1 MIGATESGLKAAQK
15 NIDVRSNNLANAGT
29 IGFKKSGISF
39 ADIFPNDPS
48 SSPKTAI
55 GAGVATVAIDK
66 SMSQGSISS
75 TGKVTDL
82 AISGNGFFVLGDT
95 KPAVAAT
102 VTPAPTPT
110 PPVVSP
116 VFNGTGLTMASAVP
130 LNTQTKSV
138 QLNINYGTTFK
149 NGDFS
154 NTTAT
159 VSGNV
164 TKISGWE
171 IHNEQVML
179 GQDGTPGTSL
189 IGGFQTPIDT
199 SQAFSSDT
207 NSLNYGTKNGYSA
220 GDDTKFDNI
229 NFNSDL
235 ASNQMNL
242 KIDNFSIDEN
252 QYNDNAH
259 GYIVHGPYVI
269 SDQYINIAPGSIVS
283 FDWNAKGGQDAYD
296 INAYLL
302 KDDGTTI
309 ELLNKTGESTDP
321 TGWMPFSQQMGPN
334 EGGNYKFV
342 FVSGT
347 FDYSF
352 GTAAGAQLSIDN
364 VKVSGGDTFIN
375 NGDTYE
381 VNINGTPFSSG
392 GPDGNLKFD
401 LTTALSNSNNNIEVK
416 FNNPTNAWPW
426 SYELIVN
433 GDVVKSGNWDGTN
446 LKSITDTYN
455 LVSDDEPASSSD
467 NTTPYYNWSS
477 TDYSGKAQNVYLR
490 NAGSG
495 SNSANGFSTKSKY
508 IAFGVDGGIGE
519 RNLELS
525 PLNLSDK
532 DFLSMDLIKGN
543 DSNGGEFPDPMEDLK
558 LYYSIDGGSTF
569 KLLRQFNSSDIS
581 YNKWSSQKIT
591 LPPEAKTS
599 STIIEFHQPQSSG
612 PQYDH
617 WGLANIQFSSQPAD
631 PVVTPTPTGG
641 GEVLT
646 QQVYTRAGSFQLSKD
661 GYFVNSSGL
670 KLLGYDLKNEQNLV
684 PIKIPF
690 NNGTDEGLLQGIS
703 IDSKGMLSVNY
714 AGEQTPAELYR
725 VTVAT
730 FPNSTA
736 LRSIGDTN
744 YATSGDSGNPRF
756 GFGGDKGYGTVMS
769 GSLEES
775 NVDITEELVQLLRGQ
790 QIYNAN
796 SRVLQTVV
804 EVNKRVTDKL

>member
-1 MIGATESGLKAAQK
+1 
-15 NIDVRSNNLANAGT
+15 
-29 IGFKKSGISF
+29 
-39 ADIFPNDPS
+39 
-48 SSPKTAI
+48 
-55 GAGVATVAIDK
+55 
-66 SMSQGSISS
+66 
-75 TGKVTDL
+75 
-82 AISGNGFFVLGDT
+82 
-95 KPAVAAT
+95 
-102 VTPAPTPT
+102 
-110 PPVVSP
+110 
-116 VFNGTGLTMASAVP
+116 
-130 LNTQTKSV
+130 
-138 QLNINYGTTFK
+138 
-149 NGDFS
+149 
-154 NTTAT
+154 
-159 VSGNV
+159 
-164 TKISGWE
+164 
-171 IHNEQVML
+171 
-179 GQDGTPGTSL
+179 
-189 IGGFQTPIDT
+189 
-199 SQAFSSDT
+199 
-207 NSLNYGTKNGYSA
+207 
-220 GDDTKFDNI
+220 
-229 NFNSDL
+229 
-235 ASNQMNL
+235 
-242 KIDNFSIDEN
+242 
-252 QYNDNAH
+252 
-259 GYIVHGPYVI
+259 
-269 SDQYINIAPGSIVS
+269 
-283 FDWNAKGGQDAYD
+283 
-296 INAYLL
+296 
-302 KDDGTTI
+302 
-309 ELLNKTGESTDP
+309 
-321 TGWMPFSQQMGPN
+321 
-334 EGGNYKFV
+334 
-342 FVSGT
+342 
-347 FDYSF
+347 
-352 GTAAGAQLSIDN
+352 
-364 VKVSGGDTFIN
+364 
-375 NGDTYE
+375 
-381 VNINGTPFSSG
+381 
-392 GPDGNLKFD
+392 
-401 LTTALSNSNNNIEVK
+401 
-416 FNNPTNAWPW
+416 
-426 SYELIVN
+426 
-433 GDVVKSGNWDGTN
+433 
-446 LKSITDTYN
+446 
-455 LVSDDEPASSSD
+455 
-467 NTTPYYNWSS
+467 
-477 TDYSGKAQNVYLR
+477 LR

-543 DSNGGEFPDPMEDLK
+543 DSNGGEFPDPMENLK

-569 KLLRQFNSSDIS
+569 KLLRQFSSSDIS
-581 YNKWSSQKIT
+581 YNKWINQKIT

-690 NNGTDEGLLQGIS
+690 NNGTEEGLLQGIS

-714 AGEQTPAELYR
+714 AGDQTPAELYR

-756 GFGGDKGYGTVMS
+756 GFGGDKGFGTVMS

-775 NVDITEELVQLLRGQ
+775 NVDITEELIQLLRGQ

>member
-1 MIGATESGLKAAQK
+1 MIGATVSGLKAAQK

-29 IGFKKSGISF
+29 IGFKKSSLSF
-39 ADIFPNDPS
+39 VDIFSNDPS

-55 GAGVATVAIDK
+55 GAGVSTAAVDK
-66 SMSQGSISS
+66 SMSQGSVSS

-102 VTPAPTPT
+102 VTPAPTPA

-116 VFNGTGLTMASAVP
+116 VFNGTGLTLASAVP

-154 NTTAT
+154 NTATT

-179 GQDGTPGTSL
+179 GQDGTLGTSL
-189 IGGFQTPIDT
+189 IGGFQTPIDNT
-199 SQAFSSDT
+199 QAS
-207 NSLNYGTKNGYSA
+207 SLNGTSL
-220 GDDTKFDNI
+220 GDDSIAQNAIYTESFD
-229 NFNSDL
+229 SGSL
-235 ASNQMNL
+235 NL
-242 KIDNFSIDEN
+242 ISTNMTTLNPGD
-252 QYNDNAH
+252 
-259 GYIVHGPYVI
+259 IVHGPYII
-269 SDQYINIAPGSIVS
+269 SDKYIDISPGAVVS
-283 FDWNAKGGQDAYD
+283 FDWKASGGDDAYD

-309 ELLNKTGESTDP
+309 PLLNKTGDSSTSE
-321 TGWMPFSQQMGPN
+321 TGWIPFSQQMGSS

-347 FDYSF
+347 FDYTF
-352 GTAAGAQLSIDN
+352 GKAAGANLSIDN
-364 VKVSGGDTFIN
+364 VKVSGGDNFVN

-381 VNINGTPFSSG
+381 VNINGTPYSSG
-392 GPDGNLKFD
+392 GPNGNLKFD
-401 LTTALSNSNNNIEVK
+401 LTNALSNSNNNIEMK

-446 LKSITDTYN
+446 LASITDTYN

-467 NTTPYYNWSS
+467 KSTPYYNWSS

-508 IAFGVDGGIGE
+508 IAFGVDGGVGE

-532 DFLSMDLIKGN
+532 DFLSLDLIKGN
-543 DSNGGEFPDPMEDLK
+543 DSNGGEYPDPMEDLK

-581 YNKWSSQKIT
+581 YNKWSNQKIT

-631 PVVTPTPTGG
+631 PVSTPVTDGG

-646 QQVYTRAGSFQLSKD
+646 QQVYTRAGSFELSKD
-661 GYFVNSSGL
+661 GYLVNSSGL
-670 KLLGYDLKNEQNLV
+670 KLLGYDIKNEENLV

-690 NNGTDEGLLQGIS
+690 NNGSEQGLLQGIL
-703 IDSKGMLSVNY
+703 IDSKGILSVNY

-725 VTVAT
+725 VTIAS
-730 FPNSTA
+730 FPNNTA

-744 YATSGDSGNPRF
+744 FATSGDSGNPRF
-756 GFGGDKGYGTVMS
+756 GFGGDKGFGTVMS

-775 NVDITEELVQLLRGQ
+775 NVDTIEELVQLLRGQ
-790 QIYNAN
+790 QVYNAN
-796 SRVLQTVV
+796 SRVLQTLL
-804 EVNKRVTDKL
+804 EVNRRVTDKL